1 MKKQSKLKEIILQ
14 AIKRHVGEN
23 ASKKE
28 ISDYLQGLDM
38 EGYLEL
44 VSDVDNKLTGGNGK
58 AIVEDAVDYSS
69 HKLGEET
76 DGECDEWSGE
86 EDNEDCDDD
95 GFYIG
100 GRLEC
105 MPALKVKKYTLRIKL
120 RGITPGIWRKIE
132 VPSSVKLTSLAEII
146 ITAMGWHNSHLHQFV
161 TKGRAEYYATAKKD
175 DDEDDFWGMHRLWG
189 GDYTIAHLL
198 KAEKEKVTF
207 EYDFGDGWE
216 HDVVL
221 SKVEDY
227 ADGEP
232 LVVRLIGGKRACPP
246 EDCGGVWGY
255 NDLCEVMQHPYS
267 KRAKEMKQW
276 LGYRFD
282 PEEFWLDDAQDDID
296 AFNF

>member
-1 MKKQSKLKEIILQ
+1 
-14 AIKRHVGEN
+14 
-23 ASKKE
+23 
-28 ISDYLQGLDM
+28 M
-38 EGYLEL
+38 EGFLNL
-44 VSDVDNKLTGGNGK
+44 VSGVDGKLTGGSVN
-58 AIVEDAVDYSS
+58 AIDEDVADSRGHEHDY
-69 HKLGEET
+69 ER
-76 DGECDEWSGE
+76 D
-86 EDNEDCDDD
+86 EDCDDD
-95 GFYIG
+95 GFYMG

-120 RGITPGIWRKIE
+120 RGISPSIWRKIE

-146 ITAMGWHNSHLHQFV
+146 ITAMGWYNSHLHQFV

-175 DDEDDFWGMHRLWG
+175 DDEDNFWGMHRLWG

-227 ADGEP
+227 AEGEP

-255 NDLCEVMQHPYS
+255 NDLCEAMQHPYS
-267 KRAKEMKQW
+267 KRAKEMKAW

-296 AFNF
+296 AFNL